1 MTLSTHGA
9 QFARLNQEG
18 GEIVMSGTAFQTF
31 MTGGMLLLVVSITAI
46 GWILWA
52 GRDAQ
57 NDAEEAAL
65 QGVGH
70 ELKLNLQRMLVEL
83 SGLAHG
89 EAYRPGSLMAIQ
101 HPQLDAVN
109 AGLVHCDRRALA
121 VIGATYQSLQSRK
134 MLLQADLEANG
145 QGKHE
150 FDAAVDA
157 AMDGLTTLYM
167 WDEHDGQRPDE
178 APSTRSWSVRD
189 WLKSNGFGRIEL
201 PGMHL
206 RDTVVARLRAYGMTL
221 TPKPLS
227 HTAHEYWSMQYDRQ
241 ADPRG
246 VFGARRQPKVTKAA
260 EPLNGEPPK
269 KQSLRDR
276 LRSKS
281 GDAKPETT
289 KVNTAPPAD
298 QPPQA
303 AE

>member
-1 MTLSTHGA
+1 
-9 QFARLNQEG
+9 
-18 GEIVMSGTAFQTF
+18 MSGTAFQTF

-65 QGVGH
+65 EGVGH
-70 ELKLNLQRMLVEL
+70 ELKLNLQRMLMEL
-83 SGLAHG
+83 AGLAHG
-89 EAYRPGSLMAIQ
+89 QPYRAGSLMAVK

-109 AGLVHCDRRALA
+109 TGLVNCDRRALA
-121 VIGATYQSLQSRK
+121 VIGATYQDLQARK
-134 MLLQADLEANG
+134 MLLQADLETNG
-145 QGKHE
+145 DGRAE
-150 FDAAVDA
+150 YEAAVDA

-167 WDEHDGQRPDE
+167 WDAHDGQRPDQ
-178 APSTRSWSVRD
+178 APSTRSWAVRD
-189 WLKSNGFGRIEL
+189 WLKSNGFGQIEL

-246 VFGARRQPKVTKAA
+246 VFGARRLPKAEKA
-260 EPLNGEPPK
+260 GETDGAK
-269 KQSLRDR
+269 KPSLRDR
-276 LRSKS
+276 LGRKK
-281 GDAKPETT
+281 GDRDMLSEAAKPEITT
-289 KVNTAPPAD
+289 DPLVD
-298 QPPQA
+298 QA
-303 AE
+303 AHLAE